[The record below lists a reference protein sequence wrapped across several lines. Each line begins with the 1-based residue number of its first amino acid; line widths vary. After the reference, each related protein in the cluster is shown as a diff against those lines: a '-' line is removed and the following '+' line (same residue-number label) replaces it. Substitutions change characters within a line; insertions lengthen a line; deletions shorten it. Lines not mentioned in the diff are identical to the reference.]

1 MVKTPKL
8 YFYDTGLACSL
19 LDIQNAEQITTHF
32 LRGVLF
38 ENLVINEF
46 VKESYN
52 RGVEPG
58 LSFWRDSTGNEVD
71 LLRMVGGK
79 QYAYEI
85 KSGATYSPDFFK
97 GISKWAKLSNTPT
110 EQCFAIYNGDKDIK
124 TSVGQVNGWNHF
136 SLF

>member
-1 MVKTPKL
+1 MLNRDYHFGVIV
-8 YFYDTGLACSL
+8 LAM
-19 LDIQNAEQITTHF
+19 
-32 LRGVLF
+32 R
-38 ENLVINEF
+38 
-46 VKESYN
+46 
-52 RGVEPG
+52 
-58 LSFWRDSTGNEVD
+58 
-71 LLRMVGGK
+71 
-79 QYAYEI
+79 YEI